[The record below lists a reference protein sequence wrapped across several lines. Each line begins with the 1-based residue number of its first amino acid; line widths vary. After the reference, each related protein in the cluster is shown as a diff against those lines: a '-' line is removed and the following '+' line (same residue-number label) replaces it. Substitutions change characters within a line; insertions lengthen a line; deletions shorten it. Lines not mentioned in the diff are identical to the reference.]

1 MNFLSLFKRKLLY
14 KIKKKISIDNDEF
27 NSESLDALFHYYGS
41 DKADI
46 YKFSKTQG
54 HGFSKFYIEKL
65 QHLREKKINILE
77 IGSFAGASAAS
88 FIKYFKNS
96 EVFCFD
102 INISK
107 FKFSSKRIQV
117 FGLDIKNEKNVYKT
131 LKYIFEKKDFKE
143 FDLIIDDGSHNLSDI
158 FLGLKIFLKHLKSN
172 GFYIIEDYKHP
183 NYYKYNKDTE
193 DILIDDL
200 ILKLKN
206 KTHFDS
212 NYLNHDIQTLLINS
226 IEKIDVYEG
235 NLQDSDICFIKKK

>member
-1 MNFLSLFKRKLLY
+1 LNFLSLFKRKLLY

-183 NYYKYNKDTE
+183 NYYKYNKDIDE
-193 DILIDDL
+193 ILID
-200 ILKLKN
+200 
-206 KTHFDS
+206 
-212 NYLNHDIQTLLINS
+212 TLLEKISKKSTFKSKIFNESLQTDLFNS
-226 IEKIDVYEG
+226 IDEVVTFKG
-235 NLQDSDICFIKKK
+235 NLKDSDICFLKKK